1 MSLADE
7 LQQFQLLL
15 KLKELH
21 GWDDDDKVWVAKLK
35 AHNLEF
41 HPTKSSKVKVKGEP
55 KARKVMEDW
64 KTVKVVKVKDF
75 SAAYQKLGCIAE
87 GEWVPDDPRGTILRQ
102 FLQERNCPWRRRI
115 CHVDGEAFYA
125 RVVQHSTGYHI
136 QTSKPVAFYA
146 RVVQHSTGYHIQ
158 TSKPVG
164 EYDDDEDED
173 EEGAEK
179 NAGKEGE
186 EEGADPPPASQKRQK
201 AAPPQ
206 SEEAQGS
213 GRPSRATKATPKA
226 QESKSTGRKSKRARG

>member
-136 QTSKPVAFYA
+136 QTSKPV
-146 RVVQHSTGYHIQ
+146 
-158 TSKPVG
+158 G

-226 QESKSTGRKSKRARG
+226 QESTSTGRKSKRARG